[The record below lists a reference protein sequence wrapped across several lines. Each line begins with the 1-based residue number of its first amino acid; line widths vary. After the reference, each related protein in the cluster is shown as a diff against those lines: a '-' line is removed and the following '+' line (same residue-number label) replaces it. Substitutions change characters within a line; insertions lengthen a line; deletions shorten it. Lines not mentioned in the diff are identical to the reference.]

1 MQLEP
6 STTPRTPEITST
18 ETEVTPIDSVVTAA
32 LVEGQPQIVSEAE
45 KVLQVILCQKDS
57 FLHQLSQND
66 DRLFVELQDQCDKT
80 TSLVDVFLTLR
91 TIWGKYTTCT
101 EPVIQWTNSR
111 HSLGY
116 RYKTLSSTNFWIP
129 KVRLYVSSNCFKF
142 LAALWLAVR
151 LLREPIRE

>member
-45 KVLQVILCQKDS
+45 KVLQVIICQKDS

-66 DRLFVELQDQCDKT
+66 DRLFVELQDQCEKT
-80 TSLVDVFLTLR
+80 TNSVHVFFDIQNNLR
-91 TIWGKYTTCT
+91 YTTCT
-101 EPVIQWTNSR
+101 EPVIQWTNSC
-111 HSLGY
+111 HILGY
-116 RYKTLSSTNFWIP
+116 RYRDAARFSTP
-129 KVRLYVSSNCFKF
+129 GGQ
-142 LAALWLAVR
+142 AVM
-151 LLREPIRE
+151 

>member
-57 FLHQLSQND
+57 LFHQLKPKWWQIVRWIARSVWENYKFSTYFWHSVQIVVHNMYWTCNSMD
-66 DRLFVELQDQCDKT
+66 KQSSYFGLQVQDIK
-80 TSLVDVFLTLR
+80 
-91 TIWGKYTTCT
+91 KY
-101 EPVIQWTNSR
+101 
-111 HSLGY
+111 
-116 RYKTLSSTNFWIP
+116 
-129 KVRLYVSSNCFKF
+129 KF
-142 LAALWLAVR
+142 LDPKSPALY
-151 LLREPIRE
+151 I